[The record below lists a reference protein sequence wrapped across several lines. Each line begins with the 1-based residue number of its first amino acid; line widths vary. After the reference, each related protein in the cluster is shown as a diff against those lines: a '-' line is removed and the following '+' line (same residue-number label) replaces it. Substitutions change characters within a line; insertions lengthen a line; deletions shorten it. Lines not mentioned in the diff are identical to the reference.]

1 MCRRRPTFS
10 LSLFFFCPPNFS
22 VPHPTHTHTPC
33 LLHAPRSNAPCI
45 RPVPRRAR
53 PRPCSHPLLSCKVS
67 LARHARRSRLR
78 RWAAIHPTAHA
89 IRYSDPIPIRA
100 FVMYR
105 MWLQAQSTR
114 DVALALIAWANE
126 TRARLFVTVAPCGRP
141 SPEPDG
147 GSEAFCTSEMSLD
160 CTPPP
165 PPRLAG
171 AFTWA
176 RIASIPRA
184 PCLGLFFSR
193 QGKHAPWGGRARMT
207 SSSL

>member
-1 MCRRRPTFS
+1 MAVAAACNRSPNVQAQTEPWKTRQRTKHVSSPPNL
-10 LSLFFFCPPNFS
+10 LSPFFFFFFFGVLFFLSPIP
-22 VPHPTHTHTPC
+22 HTHTMLAPC
-33 LLHAPRSNAPCI
+33 SMLHAPCI

-141 SPEPDG
+141 SPEPDAMG
-147 GSEAFCTSEMSLD
+147 GVKLS
-160 CTPPP
+160 
-165 PPRLAG
+165 
-171 AFTWA
+171 
-176 RIASIPRA
+176 A
-184 PCLGLFFSR
+184 PQR
-193 QGKHAPWGGRARMT
+193 RP
-207 SSSL
+207 